1 MTIGTF
7 TLFAFTGSLLVLK
20 LAVMVLAVVLLA
32 RTLSPGR
39 KLLAPRPVLA
49 RQPQLGQVRR

>member
-7 TLFAFTGSLLVLK
+7 TLFAFTGSLVVLK

-32 RTLSPGR
+32 RTLSSGR
-39 KLLAPRPVLA
+39 QKLAPRPVLA
-49 RQPQLGQVRR
+49 RQPQPGQVHH